1 MTGLTRREML
11 IAGAGAALGVSA
23 GEARAQRVEHVAD
36 ICVFGATVAGVMAAV
51 QARKM
56 GHTAIVVEPSSHVG
70 GMTTG
75 GLGWTDIGNKAAIGG
90 LARTFYERVHAYY
103 VQTYGP
109 ASVQVRDCANGYR
122 FEPSVASRV
131 LRSFIED
138 AAVTVHTGKRLRSVH
153 KEKNR
158 LVSFMTEDG
167 DTFCARV
174 FIDATYEGDLM
185 ARTRVSYI
193 FGREPNAM
201 YGETVNGI
209 FYGPLNQF
217 YRPVDPYRVPGDPR
231 SGLLKTI
238 DPYPFGE
245 QGEGDKRIQAYNFRM
260 CMTKDPKNRIPFP
273 KPRNYDPDTYLLLAR
288 YIDTGIFD
296 ALQSALPIPNGKT
309 DTNNEGGFSTDFI
322 GGNYRYPDGGY
333 RTRHAIVEDH
343 KTYQQGLMWFLCHD
357 RRVPERIREQVSE
370 WGLAADEFQET
381 DGWPPQIYVREARRM
396 VSSYVM
402 TEHNCRG
409 QRVAEDPVSL
419 GAYGMDSH
427 NCRRMVRDGVVINE
441 GDMQVGGFP
450 PYPVSYRAIVPKEAE
465 CANLIV
471 PVCLSATH
479 ASYGSIRMEPV
490 FMILGQS
497 AGTAAAMAVEAAR
510 PVQQIDYSKLHDRL
524 IADGQVLHWPPQQPD
539 KA

>member
-1 MTGLTRREML
+1 MAGQTRREML
-11 IAGAGAALGVSA
+11 VAGAAAALGISA
-23 GEARAQRVEHVAD
+23 REAQAQHVEHEAD
-36 ICVFGATVAGVMAAV
+36 ICVFGATVAGIMAAV

-56 GHTAIVVEPSSHVG
+56 GRTAMVVEPSSHIG

-75 GLGWTDIGNKAAIGG
+75 GLGMTDIGNKAAIGG
-90 LARTFYERVHAYY
+90 LARTFYERVHRYY
-103 VQTYGP
+103 IETYGP
-109 ASVQVRDCANGYR
+109 ESQQVKDCANGFR
-122 FEPSVASRV
+122 FEPSVAMRV
-131 LRSFIED
+131 LRSFIDD
-138 AAVTVHTGKRLRSVH
+138 AQVAVHTGMRLRSVR
-153 KEKNR
+153 KEGNR
-158 LVSFMTEDG
+158 LVSFTTENG
-167 DTFCARV
+167 DTFRARV
-174 FIDATYEGDLM
+174 FVDATYEGDLM
-185 ARTRVSYI
+185 ARARVSYT
-193 FGREPNAM
+193 FGRESNEQ

-209 FYGPLNQF
+209 YYGPLNQF

-245 QGEGDKRIQAYNFRM
+245 QGEGDRRIQAYNFRM
-260 CMTKDPKNRIPFP
+260 CMTRVPSNRIPFP
-273 KPRNYDPDTYLLLAR
+273 KPGNYDADMYLLLAR
-288 YIDTGIFD
+288 YIESGVFD
-296 ALQSALPIPNGKT
+296 ALNSALPIPNGKT

-357 RRVPERIREQVSE
+357 RRVPERIRERVSE
-370 WGLAADEFQET
+370 WGLAKDEFEASE
-381 DGWPPQIYVREARRM
+381 GWPPQIYVREARRM
-396 VSSYVM
+396 VSAYVM

-450 PYPVSYRAIVPKEAE
+450 PYPVSYRSIVPKERE
-465 CANLIV
+465 CANLLV

-497 AGTAAAMAVEAAR
+497 AGTAACLALEAGQ
-510 PVQQIDYSKLHDRL
+510 PVQQVDYTKLHARL
-524 IADGQVLHWPPQQPD
+524 LSDGQVLHWPAPRREGE
-539 KA
+539 